1 MRIILCSICTM
12 LTLLVFAT
20 NYYNAIDKQ
29 TITVP
34 KYTVGV
40 VLKAMDSEHW
50 LAVRS
55 SMQKAA
61 KEHNLNLIVLYATDE
76 AAYREQNKII
86 TDLIN
91 NDIDALIISSCNIS
105 ESSAYLNLAEQNI
118 SPYFPSMK
126 NWQILPISA
135 QIITASVKKLP
146 NIWQTIFRPAH
157 TSA

>member
-12 LTLLVFAT
+12 LTLLVFAI
-20 NYYNAIDKQ
+20 NYYKAVDRQ
-29 TITVP
+29 TIEVP

-91 NDIDALIISSCNIS
+91 NDIDALIISSCNIN
-105 ESSAYLNLAEQNI
+105 EGTAYLNLAAQ
-118 SPYFPSMK
+118 PYFRSMR
-126 NWQILPISA
+126 NCPAFPISA
-135 QIITASVKKLP
+135 RIITVSVKKQP
-146 NIWQTIFRPAH
+146 NTWRTISRPAR